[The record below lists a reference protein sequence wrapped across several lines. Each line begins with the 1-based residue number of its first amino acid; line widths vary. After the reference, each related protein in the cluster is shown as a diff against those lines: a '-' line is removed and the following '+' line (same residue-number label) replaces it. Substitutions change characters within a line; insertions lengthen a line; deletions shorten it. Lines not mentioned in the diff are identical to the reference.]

1 MTRFGD
7 APVVHK
13 PVVHK
18 DAPLQGKR
26 KPGVCRNPDKR
37 RAYKTAWQAKAS
49 ASTKSGEA
57 AARKKEPVAAHPQKS
72 NRAIAAETGVAFKTV
87 ARAQTSGRTNG
98 TPEKTIGLNGKS
110 YPDGRPKIRIPNNW
124 APRDYQMNVWR
135 YLERGGKRAIC
146 VWHRRAGKDDV
157 CLHWAAASMID
168 KPATYWHML
177 PAFSQGRKAI
187 WTAVNPHTGKRR
199 IDEAFPYELRVNTNE
214 SEMFIRFKNGS
225 TWQVVGSDRYDAA
238 VGSSPAGITFSEWA
252 LSDPS
257 AWAYLAPIV
266 TENDGWALFI
276 TTARGRNH
284 AKSMLD
290 MAQTRGDWF
299 SEVLPV
305 NVTGAMSEEA
315 VEQQRVEYTGI
326 FGKEAADALIDQEY
340 YCSFEAA
347 ILGAYWGKELLL
359 AEQQGRICDVPVN
372 TDLPVQTAWD
382 IGVDDAMAIWCFQVY
397 PDHLDIVDYYEGHG
411 QGFDHYCEWLDQR
424 GYHGTDWMPHDAKVR
439 EVGAPGARTRIET
452 LFTLGRKPELA
463 PEQSLMDG
471 INAGRKTIPFARFD
485 AKRCAQGLESLRAY
499 RTEWDEK
506 PRAFKKTP
514 EHNWASH
521 GADAWRYL
529 SLSWRAPMREPEEEK
544 APIGIPLSDLSF
556 DQFMDIED
564 SCSMRE
570 DRV

>member
-1 MTRFGD
+1 
-7 APVVHK
+7 
-13 PVVHK
+13 
-18 DAPLQGKR
+18 
-26 KPGVCRNPDKR
+26 
-37 RAYKTAWQAKAS
+37 
-49 ASTKSGEA
+49 
-57 AARKKEPVAAHPQKS
+57 
-72 NRAIAAETGVAFKTV
+72 
-87 ARAQTSGRTNG
+87 
-98 TPEKTIGLNGKS
+98 
-110 YPDGRPKIRIPNNW
+110 
-124 APRDYQMNVWR
+124 
-135 YLERGGKRAIC
+135 
-146 VWHRRAGKDDV
+146 
-157 CLHWAAASMID
+157 
-168 KPATYWHML
+168 
-177 PAFSQGRKAI
+177 
-187 WTAVNPHTGKRR
+187 VNPHTGRRR
-199 IDEAFPYELRVNTNE
+199 IDEAFPHELRANTNE
-214 SEMFIRFKNGS
+214 SEMFIRLKNGS

-252 LSDPS
+252 LSNPS

-266 TENDGWALFI
+266 IENDGWALFI

-305 NVTGAMSEEA
+305 NATGAMSEAA
-315 VEQQRVEYTGI
+315 VEQQRLEYTGI

-347 ILGAYWGKELLL
+347 ILGAYWGKEMLL
-359 AEQQGRICDVPVN
+359 AEQQGRICVPVN
-372 TDLPVQTAWD
+372 IGLPVHTAWD

-411 QGFDHYCEWLDQR
+411 QGFDHYCEWLDKR
-424 GYHGTDWMPHDAKVR
+424 GYHGTDWYPHDVKVR
-439 EVGAPGARTRIET
+439 EAGSPGARTRIET
-452 LFTLGRKPELA
+452 LILLGRKPQLA
-463 PEQSLMDG
+463 PNEDLMDG

-485 AKRCAQGLESLRAY
+485 AKRCAQGLEALRSY

-506 PRAFKKTP
+506 ARAFKKTP

-521 GADAWRYL
+521 GSDAWRYL

-564 SCSMRE
+564 SE
-570 DRV
+570 DRIDKKRRV